1 MSCDRPLEAFIEKLV
16 EDLKDSHVYVSDIL
30 CRLQASAK
38 VYDDKKPSNTLSNIT
53 NDLVNCLEPKIS
65 SDTKLLG
72 ESIGRLIIII
82 VIVTAI
88 FIFLTIISVVIL
100 KNNDIGIIL
109 LFVFFILIL
118 YIIICILI
126 IYNSSLSLSNDVES
140 IKTSIIDC
148 VSNAQIE
155 INVLENDQQ
164 NAINEALCVYQLP
177 CIIPVKI

>member
-1 MSCDRPLEAFIEKLV
+1 M
-16 EDLKDSHVYVSDIL
+16 
-30 CRLQASAK
+30 
-38 VYDDKKPSNTLSNIT
+38 
-53 NDLVNCLEPKIS
+53 
-65 SDTKLLG
+65 
-72 ESIGRLIIII
+72 
-82 VIVTAI
+82 
-88 FIFLTIISVVIL
+88 

-109 LFVFFILIL
+109 LFVFFILILIL